1 MEKDNRRTTMGIF
14 KRKSVVE
21 ESVRIDVEEE
31 KMLDL
36 EKNSIEKKNVM

>member
-1 MEKDNRRTTMGIF
+1 MGIF